1 MAKIQ
6 IEFEKLTLFGGFFS
20 IMELFCV
27 FCIIYNSLAFKFI

>member
-1 MAKIQ
+1 MDMAKIQ

-27 FCIIYNSLAFKFI
+27 F